1 MPKGDGEGSSNH
13 IRTFLRIRPS
23 TRPSGF
29 IKVDEFDKSR
39 LDFHVP
45 VEHRD
50 GEVGLE
56 EFRRRRKGVV
66 LYLGSTRVYAYIFY
80 KAMHLRYEIV

>member
-1 MPKGDGEGSSNH
+1 MPKLGNDEDSSGH

-23 TRPSGF
+23 MRPSGF
-29 IKVDEFDKSR
+29 INVDEFDKTR

-50 GEVGLE
+50 GEVGG
-56 EFRRRRKGVV
+56 RRQRKNYQNQAARLCPC
-66 LYLGSTRVYAYIFY
+66 LYPTTRVSILTVALLYP
-80 KAMHLRYEIV
+80 

>member
-1 MPKGDGEGSSNH
+1 MPKAGDEEGGSSH

-29 IKVDEFDKSR
+29 INVDEFDKKR

-50 GEVGLE
+50 GEVGGWTVE
-56 EFRRRRKGVV
+56 HR
-66 LYLGSTRVYAYIFY
+66 
-80 KAMHLRYEIV
+80 LRYFAVGSKKRSDCVISYTVAPSV